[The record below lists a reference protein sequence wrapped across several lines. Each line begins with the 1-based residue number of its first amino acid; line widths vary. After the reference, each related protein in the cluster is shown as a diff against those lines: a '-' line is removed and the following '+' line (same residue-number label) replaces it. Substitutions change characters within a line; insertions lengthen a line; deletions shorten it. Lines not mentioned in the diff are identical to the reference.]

1 MLEMK
6 LASTSQNYFEI
17 SLSIK
22 KMNKA
27 KQISTNSILTT
38 PSPPALIPP
47 VFPFQRCQ
55 TEVLK

>member
-38 PSPPALIPP
+38 PSPPPSSPQYFLFRG
-47 VFPFQRCQ
+47 VK
-55 TEVLK
+55 LKS